1 MFSRV
6 LIANRGEVAV
16 RVIRACRELGIQSV
30 AIYSKADRDSLHV
43 RLADDAICVGNAPS
57 SESYLNIP
65 AIISAAE
72 IADVEAIHPG
82 WGFLAE
88 NAHFAEIC
96 ESCQIKF
103 IGPKPESIRLAGDKS
118 MARQVMR
125 KAGVP
130 IIPGSKE
137 VVKDQDEAFRLAKKL
152 GYPVIIKAAAGGGGK
167 GMKVA
172 HNDGKLISAFLTA
185 QAEAEAAFGNRSV
198 YIEKYVKE
206 PRHIEI
212 QVLADSHGNILH
224 LGERDCSIQRRHQ
237 KLIEECPAPG
247 LGEKL
252 RKRIGETAVR
262 VAKAVQYE
270 NAGTVEFLLDSD
282 ENFYFMEMNT
292 RLQVEHPV
300 TEMVTGIDLVKAQIA
315 VAVGEKLKWS
325 QSEIKFEGHAI
336 ECRINAEDPDRDF
349 LPSPGKIESLI
360 FPGGPGV
367 RVDSHVYPGYVIPPY
382 YDSLIAKI
390 IVHGPSRNEAI
401 VVMQRALRET
411 VIAPVKTTISL
422 HEKIL
427 NRPRFRQ
434 GKVGTN
440 FIDTQ
445 FAASKIGTLEERG
458 EEETTTE

>member
-1 MFSRV
+1 M
-6 LIANRGEVAV
+6 
-16 RVIRACRELGIQSV
+16 RVIRACRELGIRSIAV
-30 AIYSKADRDSLHV
+30 YSKADRDSLHV
-43 RLADDAICVGNAPS
+43 RLADDAICIGEAPS

-72 IADVEAIHPG
+72 VADVEAIHPG

-118 MARQVMR
+118 VARQVMR
-125 KAGVP
+125 KAGIP
-130 IIPGSKE
+130 IVPGSKE
-137 VVKDQDEAFRLAKKL
+137 VVKDQDEAFRLAKKF
-152 GYPVIIKAAAGGGGK
+152 GYPVIIKAVAGGGGK

-185 QAEAEAAFGNRSV
+185 QAEAEAAFGNRNV

-206 PRHIEI
+206 PRHIEVQI
-212 QVLADSHGNILH
+212 VADQRGNIVH

-237 KLIEECPAPG
+237 KLIEESPAPS
-247 LGEKL
+247 LSEKL
-252 RKRIGETAVR
+252 RRQIGETAVK

-282 ENFYFMEMNT
+282 ESFYFMEMNT

-300 TEMVTGIDLVKAQIA
+300 TEMVTGIDLVKAQIHIA
-315 VAVGEKLKWS
+315 LGEKLKFT
-325 QSEIKFEGHAI
+325 QSDVKAEGHAI

-349 LPSPGKIESLI
+349 LPSPGKIETLI
-360 FPGGPGV
+360 LPGGPGV
-367 RVDSHVYPGYVIPPY
+367 RIDTHAYPGYVIPPY
-382 YDSLIAKI
+382 YDSLIAKVI
-390 IVHGPSRNEAI
+390 TYGPTRTDAI
-401 VVMQRALRET
+401 TVMQRALREM
-411 VIAPVKTTISL
+411 VVSPVKTTIPL

-445 FAASKIGTLEERG
+445 FTTSKIGTLEVK
-458 EEETTTE
+458 EEEVTTQ